1 MRAQQVVPK
10 RVVQS
15 TNKVNVTYNAVFKLE
30 AFSGT
35 LPDDGYASF
44 IPNKKF
50 SAMCSDDFDLGIL
63 PPLTHGYC
71 PTIQKQESV
80 QQGNKQQSLASRSKS
95 LLNAHN
101 LLLGSSMILDTSLGI
116 HRQRKRATY

>member
-35 LPDDGYASF
+35 LPDDGYAYF
-44 IPNKKF
+44 IPNEF
-50 SAMCSDDFDLGIL
+50 SAMCSDDFNLEIL
-63 PPLTHGYC
+63 AP
-71 PTIQKQESV
+71 
-80 QQGNKQQSLASRSKS
+80 
-95 LLNAHN
+95 
-101 LLLGSSMILDTSLGI
+101 
-116 HRQRKRATY
+116 